1 MKQWWEGLNPREQQL
16 VAVMSVIVVVFLFIS
31 LVWQPLNTNIE
42 KSRIKLAKQQEL
54 AVWVSENVAQYKQL
68 QKSGGKKSSGGSL
81 SSVVNRTAKQRAI
94 AIARMQPQGDDLQ
107 VWIDEVAFNELI
119 NWLEHLTTN
128 EGIIIQ
134 AADLAVGNVAGT
146 VKVRRLQL
154 GKA

>member
-1 MKQWWEGLNPREQQL
+1 MKQWWQGLNPREQQL
-16 VAVMSVIVVVFLFIS
+16 VAAMSVIVVVFLFIS
-31 LVWQPLNTNIE
+31 AVWQPLNSNIE
-42 KSRIKLAKQQEL
+42 KSRIKLSKQQEL

-68 QKSGGKKSSGGSL
+68 QKSGGSKSSGGSL

-107 VWIDEVAFNELI
+107 VWIDEVAFNDLI
-119 NWLEHLTTN
+119 TWLEYLTTN
-128 EGIIIQ
+128 EGVIIQ
-134 AADLAVGNVAGT
+134 AADIAVGNVAGT